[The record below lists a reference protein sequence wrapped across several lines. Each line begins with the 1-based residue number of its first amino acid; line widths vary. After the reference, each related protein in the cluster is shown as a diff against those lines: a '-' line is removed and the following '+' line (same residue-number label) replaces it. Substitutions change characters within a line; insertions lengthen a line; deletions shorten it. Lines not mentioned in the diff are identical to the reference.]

1 MKYIKLFES
10 WATEINEAEGVIDPE
25 SIAKTFPIDSKQWG
39 SMDFV
44 TGKDVNDTKGLA
56 DYLKSKVDSLT
67 KNLPVKFKVVYNQ
80 KDKMVEISP
89 ANDPKNVFKT
99 QGSISKAA
107 AGSGGARYMKE
118 NPYSNTLFNYDGFV
132 YENGEEIPGDEKPG
146 EEQWKLGQFLSAAMQ
161 KKSVADLSTKPVNL
175 ALDIA
180 AVWDSSKQGKV
191 ITSKE
196 VETKMKSSGKDAE
209 A

>member
-1 MKYIKLFES
+1 MRYIKLFES
-10 WATEINEAEGVIDPE
+10 WSAEINEAEGAVDPE
-25 SIAKTFPIDSKQWG
+25 SVAKAFPINSEQWG

-44 TGKDVNDTKGLA
+44 TGKSVDDTKGLA
-56 DYLKSKVDSLT
+56 DYLKSKIDGLT
-67 KNLPVKFKVVYNQ
+67 KNLPVKFKVAYNQ

-89 ANDPKNVFKT
+89 ATDPKMVFKT
-99 QGSISKAA
+99 QGSIEKAV
-107 AGSGGARYMKE
+107 AGSGGARFMKV
-118 NPYSNTLFNYDGFV
+118 NPYSGTLFNYGGFV
-132 YENGEEIPGDEKPG
+132 YENGEEIQGDEKAG

-191 ITSKE
+191 VTSKE
-196 VETKMKSSGKDAE
+196 VETKVKSGGKEAE
-209 A
+209 S